1 VLLLCERQPGVSKDI
16 NGIMHGKNGA
26 PAMSTTSNLLHSK
39 SLIEEVNA
47 GKVPAM
53 FPTSNPLHVLLV
65 AASYFP
71 YMGGLET
78 HVYET
83 GKRLA
88 DAGVYVTILTT
99 DKSGRLPIVE
109 ESNNVHIHR
118 VRSWPRN
125 KDYYFA
131 PGIYRF
137 ITRGRWDL
145 VHCQG
150 YHTLVA
156 PLTLLASLRANIPY
170 VLTFHSG
177 GHSSS
182 LRKALRGLQWMLLRP
197 LLKRAQKLISV
208 SEFEAD
214 FFREQL
220 RLPAETFVVIPNGA
234 HLPQVSELTETAIDE
249 LDSDSLIISIG
260 RLERYKGHQRLIAAL
275 PKVREQV
282 SNARLLILG
291 AGPYESALWK
301 LARKHGVADRI
312 EIRAVPGS
320 DRHAMAEILS
330 RAVLV
335 TLLSEYESQGI
346 AVMEALALRRPVLVA
361 DTSGLRELADRGLA
375 RKVALKS
382 TPEKIAAEIVRQIE
396 EPLIP
401 TPVELPT
408 WDDCAANL
416 LALYQSVIPRP
427 LCVS

>member
-1 VLLLCERQPGVSKDI
+1 MRGR
-16 NGIMHGKNGA
+16 NGA
-26 PAMSTTSNLLHSK
+26 PAMLT
-39 SLIEEVNA
+39 
-47 GKVPAM
+47 
-53 FPTSNPLHVLLV
+53 TSNPLHVLLV
-65 AASYFP
+65 AARYFP
-71 YMGGLET
+71 YVGGVET
-78 HVYET
+78 HVYEI
-83 GKRLA
+83 GRRLA
-88 DAGVYVTILTT
+88 CAGVDVTILTT
-99 DKSGRLPIVE
+99 DPSGRLPMVE

-118 VRSWPRN
+118 VPAWPRN

-137 ITRGRWDL
+137 ITRGHWDL

-150 YHTLVA
+150 YHTFVA
-156 PLTLLASLRANIPY
+156 PLALLAALRAKIPY

-182 LRKALRGLQWMLLRP
+182 LRKALRGLQRMLLRP

-208 SEFEAD
+208 SKFEAE
-214 FFREQL
+214 FFQEHLQ
-220 RLPAETFVVIPNGA
+220 LPAETFVVIPNGA
-234 HLPQVSELTETAIDE
+234 HLTKMSELITTTTDE
-249 LDSDSLIISIG
+249 VNSNTLIVSVG
-260 RLERYKGHQRLIAAL
+260 RLERYKGHQRLIAAM

-282 SNARLLILG
+282 PNARLLILG

-301 LARKHGVADRI
+301 MARKLGVADRI

-335 TLLSEYESQGI
+335 ALLSEYESQGI

-361 DTSGLRELADRGLA
+361 DTSGLRELAERGLV
-375 RKVALKS
+375 RTVALKC
-382 TPEKIAAEIVRQIE
+382 TPEEIAAEVVRQIE
-396 EPLIP
+396 KPLIP
-401 TPVELPT
+401 TPLHLPT

-416 LALYQSVIPRP
+416 LTLYQSVTQRP

>member
-1 VLLLCERQPGVSKDI
+1 ML
-16 NGIMHGKNGA
+16 
-26 PAMSTTSNLLHSK
+26 TTSNLLHGK

-47 GKVPAM
+47 GKVPALCT
-53 FPTSNPLHVLLV
+53 TSNQLHVLLV
-65 AASYFP
+65 AARYFP
-71 YMGGLET
+71 YMGGVET
-78 HVYET
+78 HVYEI
-83 GKRLA
+83 GRRLA
-88 DAGVYVTILTT
+88 AAGVDVTILTT
-99 DKSGRLPIVE
+99 DPSGLLPIVE

-156 PLTLLASLRANIPY
+156 PLTLLAALRAHIPY

-182 LRKALRGLQWMLLRP
+182 LRKALRGLQWMILRP

-208 SEFEAD
+208 SEFEAE

-220 RLPAETFVVIPNGA
+220 RLPAEPFVVIPNGA
-234 HLPQVSELTETAIDE
+234 HLSQMSEFTETTADE
-249 LDSDSLIISIG
+249 ANDDSLIVSVG
-260 RLERYKGHQRLIAAL
+260 RLERYKGHQRLIAAI

-282 SNARLLILG
+282 PNVRLLILG
-291 AGPYESALWK
+291 AGPYESALRK
-301 LARKHGVADRI
+301 MARKLGVADRI

-335 TLLSEYESQGI
+335 ALLSEYESQGI
-346 AVMEALALRRPVLVA
+346 AVIEALALRRPVLVA
-361 DTSGLRELADRGLA
+361 DTSGLRELAERGLA
-375 RKVALKS
+375 RTVALKS

-401 TPVELPT
+401 TPVHLPT

-416 LALYQSVIPRP
+416 LALYQSVTPRS

>member
-1 VLLLCERQPGVSKDI
+1 MLLFWERQPGVAI
-16 NGIMHGKNGA
+16 ALHTIVGGRNGV
-26 PAMSTTSNLLHSK
+26 PAMSITSNLSRGK
-39 SLIEEVNA
+39 SPIEEINA
-47 GKVPAM
+47 GKVPAIL
-53 FPTSNPLHVLLV
+53 PTSNQLHVLLV
-65 AASYFP
+65 AARYFP
-71 YMGGLET
+71 YMGGVET
-78 HVYET
+78 HVYEI
-83 GKRLA
+83 GRRLA
-88 DAGVYVTILTT
+88 DAGVHVTILTT
-99 DKSGRLPIVE
+99 DPSGRLPIEE
-109 ESNNVHIHR
+109 ESNNIHIHR

-156 PLTLLASLRANIPY
+156 PLTLLAALRANIPY

-177 GHSSS
+177 GHSSC
-182 LRKALRGLQWMLLRP
+182 LRNALRGLQWMLLRP

-208 SEFEAD
+208 SKFEAE

-220 RLPAETFVVIPNGA
+220 RLPAEPFVVIPNGA
-234 HLPQVSELTETAIDE
+234 HLPQVSELTETTTREPNDNSMIV
-249 LDSDSLIISIG
+249 SVG
-260 RLERYKGHQRLIAAL
+260 RLERYKGHHRLIAAL

-282 SNARLLILG
+282 PNARLLILG

-301 LARKHGVADRI
+301 LAKKLGVADRI
-312 EIRAVPGS
+312 EIRAVPGR

-330 RAVLV
+330 RAALV
-335 TLLSEYESQGI
+335 ALLSEYESQGI

-375 RKVALKS
+375 RTVALKS
-382 TPEKIAAEIVRQIE
+382 TPGEIAAEVVRQIE

-401 TPVELPT
+401 TSVQLPT
-408 WDDCAANL
+408 WDECAANL
-416 LALYQSVIPRP
+416 LALYDSVTQRP

>member
-1 VLLLCERQPGVSKDI
+1 
-16 NGIMHGKNGA
+16 
-26 PAMSTTSNLLHSK
+26 
-39 SLIEEVNA
+39 
-47 GKVPAM
+47 
-53 FPTSNPLHVLLV
+53 LHVLLV
-65 AASYFP
+65 AARYFP
-71 YMGGLET
+71 YMGGVET
-78 HVYET
+78 HVYEI
-83 GKRLA
+83 GRRLA
-88 DAGVYVTILTT
+88 DAGVDVTILTT
-99 DKSGRLPIVE
+99 DPSGLLPIVE

-118 VRSWPRN
+118 VRSWPSN

-156 PLTLLASLRANIPY
+156 PLTLLAALRANIPY

-182 LRKALRGLQWMLLRP
+182 LRKALRGLQWMILRP
-197 LLKRAQKLISV
+197 LLKRAQKLICV
-208 SEFEAD
+208 SEFEAE
-214 FFREQL
+214 FFQEQL
-220 RLPAETFVVIPNGA
+220 RLPTEPFVVIPNGA
-234 HLPQVSELTETAIDE
+234 HLTKMSELTETTIDE
-249 LDSDSLIISIG
+249 VDSNSLIVSVG

-282 SNARLLILG
+282 PNARLLILG

-301 LARKHGVADRI
+301 MARKLGVADRI

-330 RAVLV
+330 RAALV
-335 TLLSEYESQGI
+335 ALLSEYESQGI

-361 DTSGLRELADRGLA
+361 DTSGLREFADRGLA
-375 RKVALKS
+375 RTIALKS
-382 TPEKIAAEIVRQIE
+382 TPEKLAAEIVRQIE

-401 TPVELPT
+401 MPVHLPT
-408 WDDCAANL
+408 WDDCATNL
-416 LALYQSVIPRP
+416 LALYQSVMPRS